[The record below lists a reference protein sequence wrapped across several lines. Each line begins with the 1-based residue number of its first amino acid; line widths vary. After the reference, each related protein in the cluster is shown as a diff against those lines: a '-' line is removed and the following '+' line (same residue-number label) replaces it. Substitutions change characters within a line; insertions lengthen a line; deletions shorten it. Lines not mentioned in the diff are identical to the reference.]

1 VRRVKILFTSTLN
14 TPFIQQDLSHLRRHF
29 ESDHLLTIGLRAPAK
44 IFSAVRHSDVTFTWF
59 ASSYAYCVVQTAAAL
74 GKPSILV
81 VGGVD
86 AARMP
91 EIGYGIWL
99 NPWKSIL
106 VGSALRKASRVLVVD
121 ESLRERVCGL
131 ARYGGENIRVL
142 PTGYDAAFWRPE
154 GSKDPEVLTVA
165 ACHDRPRFL
174 AKGVDRFIECA
185 RHMPD
190 VRFRLIGL
198 GPSLRAEI
206 RDSLT
211 SNLELLP
218 YLQPA
223 ELRVAYQRARVYCQ
237 LSRSEGFP
245 NSVCEAMLCG
255 CVPVGTAVG
264 GIPTAVGAA
273 GYLVSADDT
282 DRIVETLRDALVA
295 PESVATRA
303 RERIAGQFSS
313 GQRERGLVEAVNE
326 VTS

>member
-14 TPFIQQDLSHLRRHF
+14 TPFIQEDLSHLQRHF

-44 IFSAVRHSDVTFTWF
+44 IFSAVRRADVTFTWF
-59 ASSYAYCVVQTAAAL
+59 ASVYAFCVVQTAAVL
-74 GKPSILV
+74 GKPSIIV

-106 VGSALRKASRVLVVD
+106 VGRALRNASRVLVVD
-121 ESLRERVCGL
+121 ESLRERVCHF
-131 ARYGGENIRVL
+131 AKYGGENIRVL

-174 AKGVDRFIECA
+174 AKGVDHFIECA
-185 RHMPD
+185 RRVPD

-198 GPSLRAEI
+198 GPPLRNEI
-206 RDSLT
+206 HDSLP
-211 SNLELLP
+211 SNVELMP
-218 YLQPA
+218 YLQPV
-223 ELRVAYQRARVYCQ
+223 ELRGAYQRAKVYCQ

-255 CVPVGTAVG
+255 CVPVGTTVG
-264 GIPTAVGAA
+264 GIPTAIGET
-273 GYLVSADDT
+273 GYLVPADD
-282 DRIVETLRDALVA
+282 RDAMVERLRAALLA
-295 PESVATRA
+295 PDSVGYRA
-303 RERIAGQFSS
+303 RERIADHFSRE
-313 GQRERGLVEAVNE
+313 QRERGIVAAVKE
-326 VTS
+326 VLS